1 MEALIAKVN
10 AVLAKLY
17 IPCKVPADKQ
27 MHFIGG
33 LVIAALFTP
42 FIGAYSI
49 LVVAIIALLKEIYDY
64 LHKEIHTPDFWDW
77 IATVLGGL
85 VGFVIVALLG

>member
-10 AVLAKLY
+10 AFLAKLY

-33 LVIAALFTP
+33 LVIAALLTP

-49 LVVAIIALLKEIYDY
+49 VVVAVIALLKEIYDY

-77 IATVLGGL
+77 VATVLGGL
-85 VGFVIVALLG
+85 VGFVVVALLG

>member
-10 AVLAKLY
+10 AFLAKLY

-27 MHFIGG
+27 MHFICG
-33 LVIAALFTP
+33 LVIAALLTP

-49 LVVAIIALLKEIYDY
+49 VVVAIIALLKEIYDY
-64 LHKEIHTPDFWDW
+64 LHKDIHTPDLWDW
-77 IATVLGGL
+77 VATVLGGL

>member
-10 AVLAKLY
+10 AFLAKLY

-33 LVIAALFTP
+33 LVIAALLTP

-49 LVVAIIALLKEIYDY
+49 VVVAIIALLKEIYDY
-64 LHKEIHTPDFWDW
+64 LHKDIHTPDVWDW
-77 IATVLGGL
+77 VATTLGGA
-85 VGFVIVALLG
+85 VGMVIVSLL

>member
-10 AVLAKLY
+10 ALLAKLY

-33 LVIAALFTP
+33 LVIAALLTP

-49 LVVAIIALLKEIYDY
+49 VVVAIVALLKEIYDY
-64 LHKEIHTPDFWDW
+64 LHKDIHTPDFWDW
-77 IATVLGGL
+77 VATVLGGL
-85 VGFVIVALLG
+85 VGFVVIALI

>member
-10 AVLAKLY
+10 ALLAKLY

-27 MHFIGG
+27 AHFLCG
-33 LVIAALFTP
+33 LVIAALLTP

-49 LVVAIIALLKEIYDY
+49 VVVAIIALLKEIYDY
-64 LHKEIHTPDFWDW
+64 LHKDIHTPDVWDW
-77 IATVLGGL
+77 VATTLGGAAGVLLVTVL
-85 VGFVIVALLG
+85 

>member
-10 AVLAKLY
+10 AFLAKLY

-33 LVIAALFTP
+33 LVIAALLTP

-49 LVVAIIALLKEIYDY
+49 VVVAVIALLKEIYDY
-64 LHKEIHTPDFWDW
+64 LHKDIHTPDFWDW
-77 IATVLGGL
+77 VATVLGGL

>member
-10 AVLAKLY
+10 AFLAKLY
-17 IPCKVPADKQ
+17 VPCKVPADKQ
-27 MHFIGG
+27 MHFACGFI
-33 LVIAALFTP
+33 IAAILTP

-49 LVVAIIALLKEIYDY
+49 VVVAIIALLKEIYDY
-64 LHKEIHTPDFWDW
+64 LHKDIHTPDFWDW
-77 IATVLGGL
+77 VATVLGGL